1 MTTAV
6 LLCRL
11 SHHHINDNIDTS
23 IILLLIIILSTKESH
38 SLSTNRIFIKQ
49 LFVLQQIEGW
59 YYILDESIGRQK
71 HLRAILRERTSD
83 HTSKNLLFQIVIFIF
98 LKYIYD
104 NYINSNLKYR
114 LLLSSWRITQHKFVE
129 CCIIIFSVLVILCFI
144 LIYL

>member
-1 MTTAV
+1 MITAV

-11 SHHHINDNIDTS
+11 SHHHNNDNIDTS

-38 SLSTNRIFIKQ
+38 SLSTNRIIIKQ

-59 YYILDESIGRQK
+59 YYILDESIGRYK

-83 HTSKNLLFQIVIFIF
+83 HTGKNLSLQIDISIF

-104 NYINSNLKYR
+104 HYINSY
-114 LLLSSWRITQHKFVE
+114 
-129 CCIIIFSVLVILCFI
+129 
-144 LIYL
+144 LISFAA